1 MIVYVPVSVGELIDK
16 ITILQIKLSHARTP
30 EQAQHVATELA
41 ELNQVLI
48 RLDLPVN
55 IAKETAQ
62 LHAVNQELWDIED
75 AKRQHEKRQ
84 VFDSV
89 FVELARSVYIKN
101 DLRAAI
107 KRQIN
112 QITLS
117 DIVEE
122 KMYDGYS
129 NKTI

>member
-1 MIVYVPVSVGELIDK
+1 MIVYAPVSVGELVDK
-16 ITILQIKLSHARTP
+16 ITILQIKLAHARTS

-48 RLDLPVN
+48 RLDLPVD
-55 IAKETAQ
+55 ISKETAQ
-62 LHAVNQELWDIED
+62 LYAVNQELWDIED

-101 DLRAAI
+101 DLRAQI
-107 KRQIN
+107 KYSIN
-112 QITLS
+112 SATHS
-117 DIVEE
+117 HIVEQ
-122 KMYDGYS
+122 KIHKDYS
-129 NKTI
+129 

>member
-1 MIVYVPVSVGELIDK
+1 MIVYAPVSVGELVDK

-48 RLDLPVN
+48 RLDLLVD
-55 IAKETAQ
+55 ISKETAQ
-62 LHAVNQELWDIED
+62 LYAVNQELWDIED

-84 VFDSV
+84 VFDSE

-101 DLRAAI
+101 DLRAQI
-107 KRQIN
+107 KQVIN
-112 QITLS
+112 SVTHS
-117 DIVEE
+117 HIVEQ
-122 KMYDGYS
+122 KIY
-129 NKTI
+129 

>member
-1 MIVYVPVSVGELIDK
+1 MIVYIPVSVGELIDK

-48 RLDLPVN
+48 RLNLPVD
-55 IAKETAQ
+55 ITKETAQ

-84 VFDSV
+84 TFDSA
-89 FVELARSVYIKN
+89 FVELARAVYIKN
-101 DLRAAI
+101 DQRAAI

-129 NKTI
+129 DKTI

>member
-48 RLDLPVN
+48 RLDLPVD
-55 IAKETAQ
+55 ITKETAQ

-84 VFDSV
+84 VFDNA
-89 FVELARSVYIKN
+89 FVKLARSVYIKN
-101 DLRAAI
+101 DLRAQI
-107 KRQIN
+107 KQVIN
-112 QITLS
+112 SVTHS
-117 DIVEE
+117 HIVEQ
-122 KMYDGYS
+122 KIY
-129 NKTI
+129 

>member
-1 MIVYVPVSVGELIDK
+1 MIVLVPVSVGELVDK
-16 ITILQIKLSHARTP
+16 ITILRIKLSHAQTP
-30 EQAQHVATELA
+30 TQTHNISTELHQ
-41 ELNQVLI
+41 LTTILDQLVLPA
-48 RLDLPVN
+48 D
-55 IAKETAQ
+55 IATHTSQ

-84 VFDSV
+84 VFDSE

-101 DLRAAI
+101 DQRAAI

-112 QITLS
+112 QVTNS

-122 KMYDGYS
+122 KIYEHILH
-129 NKTI
+129 N